1 MKYFIGV
8 FFTVC
13 TLVSAGPIDAQAR
26 LTPEQVVQFRQA
38 ALAARQNNYVLA
50 VDIYETLAELDLVDA
65 QYNLAFLFESGL
77 GRPQN
82 FKVGLYWA
90 WLAQLGGEAR
100 AITLAE
106 TLNENV
112 TEGVAKDVIG
122 LLTARL
128 TKQIESGR
136 KDAILKLA
144 NLYYSIL
151 PDPDYINAYI
161 WFAIG
166 QAVGLP
172 DAAQGGMAA
181 RKELDAEKLVE
192 AQASASTMFDK
203 LDYLSKAAK
212 N

>member
-13 TLVSAGPIDAQAR
+13 TLVSARPIDAQAR

-82 FKVGLYWA
+82 FKVALYWA
-90 WLAQLGGEAR
+90 WLAQLGGEER

-144 NLYYSIL
+144 NLYFSIL
-151 PDPDYINAYI
+151 PEPDYINAYI
-161 WFAIG
+161 WFTIG

-181 RKELDAEKLVE
+181 RKELDAEKLVGG
-192 AQASASTMFDK
+192 ASFSE
-203 LDYLSKAAK
+203 Y
-212 N
+212 NV